1 MLSCALNNRSCTLN
15 NHCST
20 SIEVNKHWTIFCT
33 EQLNLRTILS
43 QTAEET
49 FSSHLRLPCY
59 SQKHTCLHTCGDTYI
74 YTCTDTYIHRYIDR
88 YMHSFID
95 LFIHPVVCHLL
106 CTFSYSVR
114 LWCLRTWTNTVAYK
128 GHLYPVWDVSFWQ
141 VSYSNHWIRLSYTAI
156 TD

>member
-1 MLSCALNNRSCTLN
+1 MLSCALNNRSCALN

-88 YMHSFID
+88 YMHTYMHSFID
-95 LFIHPVVCHLL
+95 TFIHTSVIYCAHFPIQFGCGAFERGPTPSPTRVTSIPSG
-106 CTFSYSVR
+106 TFHSGKSA
-114 LWCLRTWTNTVAYK
+114 TVII
-128 GHLYPVWDVSFWQ
+128 GLD
-141 VSYSNHWIRLSYTAI
+141 
-156 TD
+156 